1 MGSPERET
9 PSYPTL
15 GYAATGSERTLFRVQ
30 RLFSMFP
37 PGWPGF
43 GLLLLRFSVAIALLA
58 EACAHRQGLPDWL
71 LGAAGLVAASLLAG
85 YLTPVSAGLGL
96 LLHLLVWF
104 RLGSGSAALPAVVL
118 LESTALALLCAGQYS
133 VDAYR
138 FGRRVVVLPP
148 R

>member
-1 MGSPERET
+1 
-9 PSYPTL
+9 
-15 GYAATGSERTLFRVQ
+15 
-30 RLFSMFP
+30 MFP
-37 PGWPGF
+37 SGWPGF

-85 YLTPVSAGLGL
+85 YLTPVGAGLGL

-104 RLGSGSAALPAVVL
+104 RLGSGGAALATGVL
-118 LESTALALLCAGQYS
+118 LETTALALLGPGQYS
-133 VDAYR
+133 VDAFR
-138 FGRRVVVLPP
+138 FGRRILVPPP